1 MAILVLPTSTFLVAQ
16 RDALR
21 RLAPHEAVVDDPGHA
36 APGEIEVLVA
46 FDLPAGLA
54 ARLPRL
60 RFVAAA
66 GAGVDRLLA
75 DAELPA
81 LVPVTRA
88 VDPMQGARMAQYVAM
103 TVLRWHRELP
113 RHEAHQRTHV
123 WKRIAAEPEERW
135 TVGLLGYGA
144 IGQAVAATLTGMGYP
159 VRAWTRTPRRGDPVA
174 RYSGSRELAAFLEGT
189 RVLACLLPLTADTRG
204 LLDADALNAIAADE
218 SLRRQLRTRASR
230 AQATVITP
238 HPLEAARLLACAN
251 TAIQADRLAAARR
264 LADELACVV
273 VLKGSGSIVAAPGRV
288 PCINASGDASL
299 ATAGTGDVLAGWLG
313 GHWAQRDEADAL
325 ERAWHVARH
334 ATWWHGAAAEAA
346 ARPVLRAAD
355 LIEQMALR

>member
-75 DAELPA
+75 DAEWPA

-204 LLDADALNAIAADE
+204 LLDADALSALPPGAFVVNVSRGQVLDEGALLDAIRAGRLAGAALDVFGTEPLPVDSPLWDE
-218 SLRRQLRTRASR
+218 PRIL
-230 AQATVITP
+230 ITP
-238 HPLEAARLLACAN
+238 H
-251 TAIQADRLAAARR
+251 IAAAPRP
-264 LADELACVV
+264 EV
-273 VLKGSGSIVAAPGRV
+273 VAAQ
-288 PCINASGDASL
+288 IL
-299 ATAGTGDVLAGWLG
+299 AN
-313 GHWAQRDEADAL
+313 L
-325 ERAWHVARH
+325 ERARRGEPLEHVVDRVQ
-334 ATWWHGAAAEAA
+334 GY
-346 ARPVLRAAD
+346 
-355 LIEQMALR
+355 